1 MRENKKSRRSNGAG
15 YTYRVGNSWKT
26 VIEVGGQR
34 VTATN
39 KSQQE
44 SRRLAREKAHK
55 VVALNKGTISGAYK
69 VLFSDHLM
77 PWLDNQHRNQIAH
90 STYRRYRGIAKHYV
104 IPALGNVAMQKLT
117 KKDIAQFMNSL
128 AANNVKPRTRNQALA
143 LISVALKGAIDAG
156 LIDSNPAN
164 GVPKAAEIHKSIKPL
179 TQNEVTQL
187 LTATAGQYL
196 HARLHLCFMGLRQ
209 GEALG
214 LRWRNVDLD
223 KGVILLEEQAQKIYG
238 KSDWVKLKSNMSN
251 RKVYLSDST
260 VEALMKHRAILAQM
274 RLAAGTSWQDHD
286 LVFPNKVGGF
296 LQQKVDYARW
306 RRALDACGI
315 SARRLHDG
323 RHTAGTLLYANGEG
337 IETIRRVLGHSSVNL
352 TSRTYV
358 HNAEEPLR
366 EAAQTMNGIFSK
378 TNHVA

>member
-1 MRENKKSRRSNGAG
+1 MLEKKKSRRSNGAG

-34 VTATN
+34 ITATN

-44 SRRLAREKAHK
+44 SRRLAREKAQK
-55 VVALNKGTISGAYK
+55 VVALNKGTISGAHK
-69 VLFSDHLM
+69 VLFSDHLT
-77 PWLDNQHRNQIAH
+77 PWLEHQHRNQIAY

-104 IPALGNVAMQKLT
+104 IPALGDIMLQKLT

-156 LIDSNPAN
+156 LIDNNPAN
-164 GVPKAAEIHKSIKPL
+164 AVPKAAEVRKSIKPL
-179 TQNEVTQL
+179 TQDEVTQL

-214 LRWRNVDLD
+214 LRWCNVDLD
-223 KGVILLEEQAQKIYG
+223 KGVILLEEQAQKIEG
-238 KSDWVKLKSNMSN
+238 KSEWVKLKSNMSN
-251 RKVYLSDST
+251 RQVYLSDST
-260 VEALMKHRAILAQM
+260 VEALKKHRAILAQM
-274 RLAAGTSWQDHD
+274 RLAAGSSWQDYD
-286 LVFPNKVGGF
+286 LVFPNKTGGF
-296 LQQKVDYARW
+296 LQQKVDYSRW
-306 RRALDACGI
+306 KKILQRCGI
-315 SARRLHDG
+315 QSRRLHDA

-337 IETIRRVLGHSSVNL
+337 IETIRRVLGHSSVSL

-358 HNAEEPLR
+358 HSAEAPLR
-366 EAAQTMNGIFSK
+366 AAADTMNKVLKG
-378 TNHVA
+378 NVVA